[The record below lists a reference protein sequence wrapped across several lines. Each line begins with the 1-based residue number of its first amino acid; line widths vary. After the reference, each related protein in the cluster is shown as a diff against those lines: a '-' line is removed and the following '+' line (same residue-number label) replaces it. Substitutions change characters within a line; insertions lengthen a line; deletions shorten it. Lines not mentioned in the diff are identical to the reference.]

1 MSENIIFLDG
11 KLVTL
16 RPLQREDLPTV
27 LRWIND
33 IEITQHLMAYRP
45 MVIEDEEKWYES
57 LVGSTTNFVF
67 AIETKGEDP
76 KFIGTMGLHRI
87 NHRCQTASTGAL
99 IGDKNCHGKG
109 YGTDAKM
116 HLLHWA
122 FNELNLRKVIS
133 SVLATNPR
141 SKRYLEKT
149 GYREVGT
156 YTAHHFVRGDFVDEH
171 IMEVFKDDFLKA
183 WEAYNK

>member
-1 MSENIIFLDG
+1 MTPKIVFIDG
-11 KLVTL
+11 KFVTL
-16 RPLQREDLPTV
+16 RPIQKDDLPTV

-33 IEITQHLMAYRP
+33 PEITQHLMAYRP
-45 MVIEDEEKWYES
+45 MVIEDEEKWYEG
-57 LVGSTTNFVF
+57 LIGSTSNFVF

-76 KFIGTMGLHRI
+76 KFIGTMGLHGI
-87 NHRCQTASTGAL
+87 NHRTQVAGTGAL
-99 IGDKNCHGKG
+99 IGDKDCHGKG

-122 FNELNLRKVIS
+122 FSELNLRKVVS

-149 GYREVGT
+149 GYREVGK
-156 YTAHHFVRGDFVDEH
+156 YTAHHFVRGEFVDEF
-171 IMEVFKDDFLKA
+171 IMEVFRDDFMEVWKTYSA
-183 WEAYNK
+183 